1 MNENVDYK
9 AKSPSKSTK
18 FLWWCAGADEKIL
31 MYCSYS
37 DHVKYLGIGGVVLAT
52 AFMAALSMGFAMHTI
67 FKGNWWVTLPISLI
81 WALIVFNLDRFI
93 VSSTGKGDGEST
105 ISWSELG
112 NATPRLMMAILLGLT
127 ISAPLETT
135 IFGSEIE
142 REWTDTKKELTQKSL
157 NESRARMQ
165 TSGQVAKAQA
175 QFVLDSSRLAEKD
188 KVLLERKKVIENILS
203 GLNGFDK
210 CTAGANCPR
219 HKEYYSQRD
228 QAEIERDSAQTM
240 FMTSK
245 NKLIE
250 SEEKDI
256 KKLEEEAMKIDTM
269 QSGFLDKIMM
279 IEKLSS
285 HKKEIPQYDPI
296 TFKPLEDKPKKEIY
310 GSAFWAIWLVRLL
323 FMIIEI
329 APVVLKL
336 MLIKSP
342 YDYMGENVNQILEAK
357 QGISMNHVTDEEG
370 KLTKYKENYN
380 PRRIIAIVEHQNAKE
395 EENAKEAITLF
406 AEKEKKEIA
415 NNPDAFINP
424 NDSSN

>member
-52 AFMAALSMGFAMHTI
+52 AFMAALSMGFALHTI
-67 FKGNWWVTLPISLI
+67 FDGNWGVTIPVAFI

-112 NATPRLMMAILLGLT
+112 NAAPRLLMAILLGLT

-135 IFGSEIE
+135 IFDREIQ
-142 REWTDTKKELTQKSL
+142 REWKDTKIKLAQSRMNDILKANKTTGEADKIRQKTKTDSLSMVKYDLIKAEKEKMIQDLQTQKICDRGR
-157 NESRARMQ
+157 NCPTHRALYE
-165 TSGQVAKAQA
+165 QA
-175 QFVLDSSRLAEKD
+175 EQASRLRDSTA
-188 KVLLERKKVIENILS
+188 VLLNADLVELKKTDSIDNIKIQKEADLVR
-203 GLNGFDK
+203 ND
-210 CTAGANCPR
+210 TA
-219 HKEYYSQRD
+219 
-228 QAEIERDSAQTM
+228 
-240 FMTSK
+240 
-245 NKLIE
+245 
-250 SEEKDI
+250 
-256 KKLEEEAMKIDTM
+256 
-269 QSGFLDKIMM
+269 GFLDKIIML
-279 IEKLSS
+279 ENLSS
-285 HKKEIPQYDPI
+285 HSKTIPLYDVKTNKPIPNKVEEIS
-296 TFKPLEDKPKKEIY
+296 

-329 APVVLKL
+329 APVILKL

-424 NDSSN
+424 NDGSN

>member
-52 AFMAALSMGFAMHTI
+52 AFMAALSMGFALHTI
-67 FKGNWWVTLPISLI
+67 FDLWAVTIPVAFI

-112 NATPRLMMAILLGLT
+112 NAAPRLLMATLLGLT

-135 IFGSEIE
+135 IFDREIQ
-142 REWTDTKKELTQKSL
+142 REWKDTKIKLAQSRMNDILKANKTTGESDKIRQKTKTDSLSMVKYDLIKAEKEKMIQDLQTQKICDRGR
-157 NESRARMQ
+157 NCPTHRALYE
-165 TSGQVAKAQA
+165 QA
-175 QFVLDSSRLAEKD
+175 EQASRLRDSTA
-188 KVLLERKKVIENILS
+188 VLLNADLVELKKTDSIDNLKIQKEADLVRN
-203 GLNGFDK
+203 D
-210 CTAGANCPR
+210 TA
-219 HKEYYSQRD
+219 
-228 QAEIERDSAQTM
+228 
-240 FMTSK
+240 
-245 NKLIE
+245 
-250 SEEKDI
+250 
-256 KKLEEEAMKIDTM
+256 
-269 QSGFLDKIMM
+269 GFLDKIIML
-279 IEKLSS
+279 ENLSS
-285 HKKEIPQYDPI
+285 HSKTIPVYDVKTNKPIPNKVEEIS
-296 TFKPLEDKPKKEIY
+296 

-329 APVVLKL
+329 APVILKL

-424 NDSSN
+424 DDSAI

>member
-1 MNENVDYK
+1 
-9 AKSPSKSTK
+9 
-18 FLWWCAGADEKIL
+18 
-31 MYCSYS
+31 
-37 DHVKYLGIGGVVLAT
+37 
-52 AFMAALSMGFAMHTI
+52 
-67 FKGNWWVTLPISLI
+67 
-81 WALIVFNLDRFI
+81 

-112 NATPRLMMAILLGLT
+112 NAAPRLMMAILLGLT

-135 IFGSEIE
+135 IFRSEIE
-142 REWTDTKKELTQKSL
+142 REWIDTKKELTQKSL
-157 NESRARMQ
+157 NESRARMK
-165 TSGQVAKAQA
+165 TSGQVAKAKA
-175 QFVLDSSRLAEKD
+175 QFVLDSTRLAEKD

-210 CTAGANCPR
+210 CTAGANCKR
-219 HKEYYSQRD
+219 HKEYYNQRD
-228 QAEIERDSAQTM
+228 QAEIERDSAQTL

-269 QSGFLDKIMM
+269 QAGFLDKLMM

-285 HKKEIPQYDPI
+285 QKKEIPQYDPI
-296 TFKPLEDKPKKEIY
+296 SFKPLEDKPKKEIY

-370 KLTKYKENYN
+370 KLTKYKENFN
-380 PRRIIAIVEHQNAKE
+380 PKRIIAIVEHQNAKE

-406 AEKEKKEIA
+406 ADKEKKEIA
-415 NNPDAFINP
+415 KNPDAFINP
-424 NDSSN
+424 DDSAI